1 VHTSSTRSFVDI
13 VAKWVSQMRAV
24 VSPDAVTMRAPSGAE
39 GGREQAVL
47 VSTQDRDLFGG
58 GGVPDARGVVV

>member
-1 VHTSSTRSFVDI
+1 
-13 VAKWVSQMRAV
+13 MRAV